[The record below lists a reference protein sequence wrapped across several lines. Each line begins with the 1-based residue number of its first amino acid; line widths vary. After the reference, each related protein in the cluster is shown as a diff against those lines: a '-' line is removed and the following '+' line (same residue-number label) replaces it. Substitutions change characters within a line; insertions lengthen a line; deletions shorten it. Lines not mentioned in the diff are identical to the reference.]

1 MCSEPKRTEHA
12 LDCARRVEAAPL
24 IPTLALEPAAQA
36 RFDQLRA
43 QHFPPERNQVPA
55 HVTLFHALPGTERAA
70 ITADLARCCADTAPF
85 AIQIAGLRSLG
96 RGVAYVVESAE
107 LARLRGA
114 LARTWAPWLGAQ
126 DRQGYR
132 PHLTVQNKADPA
144 SARALLAALQ
154 AEFSPFEVEAT
165 GLLLWHYRS
174 GPWEA
179 AGLFAFGK

>member
-1 MCSEPKRTEHA
+1 M
-12 LDCARRVEAAPL
+12 EAAPL
-24 IPTLALEPAAQA
+24 ILTLALDPAAQA
-36 RFDQLRA
+36 QFDRLRA

-55 HVTLFHALPGTERAA
+55 HVTLFHALPGAERAA

-96 RGVAYVVESAE
+96 RGVAYVVQSTV
-107 LARLRGA
+107 LAKLRA
-114 LARTWAPWLGAQ
+114 DLARTWTPWLGRQ
-126 DRQGYR
+126 DQQGYR

-154 AEFSPFEVEAT
+154 ARFSSFEVGAT
-165 GLLLWHYRS
+165 GLLLWHYRG

-179 AGLFAFGK
+179 AGRFAFGAA